1 MLTHSIQGIQNHIE
15 LMQRHA
21 ESIRDFERSDI
32 PRDTV
37 GLIVTRQGVSANV
50 AALKSALR
58 LQDAILDVFA

>member
-1 MLTHSIQGIQNHIE
+1 MLTHSIQGIRYHTE

-32 PRDTV
+32 PRDMV
-37 GLIVTRQGVSANV
+37 GLIVARQGVSANI
-50 AALKSALR
+50 ASLKSALK